1 MFHALYYPSNP
12 VSFTNSYL
20 GLLGM
25 SSLSDTERVQRWI
38 KQLHQL
44 QRNPWWV
51 WGSLVGGLLI
61 ATLIRWAIGG
71 LVQERI
77 PFTTY
82 YPAIV
87 VATLLGGFWWG
98 TLASILSAAVAWWL
112 FMPPTFGFALDQAQL
127 VSLITFVL
135 VCLLLVGTVTA
146 LNAAVDLLLVE
157 INLRRE
163 SRLALGQLASVVET
177 SDDAII
183 TKDLNGIVT
192 SWNKGAERIFGYEA
206 NEMIGKPISLLIP
219 PDRPDEEP
227 SILARLRKG
236 QRIEHYE
243 TVRRR
248 KTGEL
253 IDISLS
259 VSPLADATGKI
270 VGASKIARDITVRR
284 QAQEVQSLLLG
295 EMRHRINNLFAITNA
310 LVTLS
315 ARMSKTPLEME
326 AAIKERLAA
335 LSRAQQLTRRG
346 LIQAES
352 EFSGQPT
359 LKGLIHAIFA
369 PYVTAG
375 SNSPERIVV
384 TGCDQEINDSAVTS
398 IALLLHE
405 LATNA
410 AKYGAL
416 SASAGVVHIDCSSKE
431 DWLVMTWEERG
442 GPPIKGP
449 PNREGFGGSLARKIV
464 ANQFSGRFS
473 NEWNSSGLTIRIE
486 IPLAHLNPVKDE
498 PSRIVAQMA

>member
-1 MFHALYYPSNP
+1 
-12 VSFTNSYL
+12 
-20 GLLGM
+20 M
-25 SSLSDTERVQRWI
+25 SSLSDTERVHRWI

-51 WGSLVGGLLI
+51 WGFLVGGLLI

-127 VSLITFVL
+127 VSLITFLL

-206 NEMIGKPISLLIP
+206 NEIIGKPISLLIP

-375 SNSPERIVV
+375 SNNPEGIVV
-384 TGCDQEINDSAVTS
+384 TGCDQEINESAVTS

-442 GPPIKGP
+442 GPPIKGT

-464 ANQFSGRFS
+464 ANQFSGRLC
-473 NEWNSSGLTIRIE
+473 NEWNASGLTIRIE

>member
-1 MFHALYYPSNP
+1 
-12 VSFTNSYL
+12 
-20 GLLGM
+20 M
-25 SSLSDTERVQRWI
+25 SSFSDIERVQRWI

-44 QRNPWWV
+44 QRNPWWM

-112 FMPPTFGFALDQAQL
+112 FMPPAFGFALDQAQL

-163 SRLALGQLASVVET
+163 SRLALGQLASLVET
-177 SDDAII
+177 SEDAII

-206 NEMIGKPISLLIP
+206 DEMIGKPISLLIP

-236 QRIEHYE
+236 QRVEHYE

-270 VGASKIARDITVRR
+270 VGASKIARDITARR
-284 QAQEVQSLLLG
+284 HAQEVQSLLLG
-295 EMRHRINNLFAITNA
+295 EMRHRINNLFAITNS
-310 LVTLS
+310 LVSLS

-335 LSRAQQLTRRG
+335 LSRAHQLTRRG
-346 LIQAES
+346 LIQTES

-359 LKGLIHAIFA
+359 LKGLIQAIFA

-375 SNSPERIVV
+375 SNSPERMVI

-398 IALLLHE
+398 VALLLHE

-431 DWLVMTWEERG
+431 DWLVMAWEERG
-442 GPPIKGP
+442 GPPINGT

-464 ANQFSGRFS
+464 ANQFRGRLT
-473 NEWNSSGLTIRIE
+473 NEWNASGLTIRIE
-486 IPLAHLNPVKDE
+486 IPLAHLNPVKE
-498 PSRIVAQMA
+498 PSRIGAAQVV

>member
-1 MFHALYYPSNP
+1 
-12 VSFTNSYL
+12 
-20 GLLGM
+20 M
-25 SSLSDTERVQRWI
+25 SSLSDTERVHRWI

-127 VSLITFVL
+127 VSLITFLL

-206 NEMIGKPISLLIP
+206 NEIIGKPISLLIP

-384 TGCDQEINDSAVTS
+384 TGCDQEINDRAVTS

-442 GPPIKGP
+442 GPPIKGT

-464 ANQFSGRFS
+464 ANQFSGRLC
-473 NEWNSSGLTIRIE
+473 NEWNASGLTIRIE

>member
-1 MFHALYYPSNP
+1 
-12 VSFTNSYL
+12 
-20 GLLGM
+20 M
-25 SSLSDTERVQRWI
+25 SSLSDTERVHRWI

-51 WGSLVGGLLI
+51 WGFLVGGLLI

-87 VATLLGGFWWG
+87 VATFLGGFWWG

-127 VSLITFVL
+127 VSLITFLL

-206 NEMIGKPISLLIP
+206 NEIIGKPISLLIP

-384 TGCDQEINDSAVTS
+384 TGCDQEINDSAVTN

-442 GPPIKGP
+442 GPPIKGT

-464 ANQFSGRFS
+464 ANQFSGCLC
-473 NEWNSSGLTIRIE
+473 NEWNASGLTIRIE

>member
-1 MFHALYYPSNP
+1 
-12 VSFTNSYL
+12 
-20 GLLGM
+20 
-25 SSLSDTERVQRWI
+25 
-38 KQLHQL
+38 
-44 QRNPWWV
+44 
-51 WGSLVGGLLI
+51 
-61 ATLIRWAIGG
+61 
-71 LVQERI
+71 
-77 PFTTY
+77 
-82 YPAIV
+82 
-87 VATLLGGFWWG
+87 
-98 TLASILSAAVAWWL
+98 
-112 FMPPTFGFALDQAQL
+112 
-127 VSLITFVL
+127 
-135 VCLLLVGTVTA
+135 
-146 LNAAVDLLLVE
+146 
-157 INLRRE
+157 
-163 SRLALGQLASVVET
+163 
-177 SDDAII
+177 
-183 TKDLNGIVT
+183 
-192 SWNKGAERIFGYEA
+192 
-206 NEMIGKPISLLIP
+206 MIGKPISLLMP

-369 PYVTAG
+369 PYVAAG

-416 SASAGVVHIDCSSKE
+416 SASAGVVHIDCSTKE

-442 GPPIKGP
+442 GPAIKGT

-464 ANQFSGRFS
+464 ANQFSGRLS
-473 NEWNSSGLTIRIE
+473 NEWNASGLTIGIE
-486 IPLAHLNPVKDE
+486 IPLAHLNPVKE
-498 PSRIVAQMA
+498 PSRIGAAQVA

>member
-1 MFHALYYPSNP
+1 M
-12 VSFTNSYL
+12 
-20 GLLGM
+20 
-25 SSLSDTERVQRWI
+25 
-38 KQLHQL
+38 
-44 QRNPWWV
+44 

-61 ATLIRWAIGG
+61 ATLIRWAIGA

-112 FMPPTFGFALDQAQL
+112 FMPPAFGFALDQAQL

-163 SRLALGQLASVVET
+163 SRLALGQLASLVET
-177 SDDAII
+177 SEDAII

-206 NEMIGKPISLLIP
+206 DEMIGKPISLLIP

-236 QRIEHYE
+236 QRVEHYE

-270 VGASKIARDITVRR
+270 VGASKIARDITM
-284 QAQEVQSLLLG
+284 QSLLLG
-295 EMRHRINNLFAITNA
+295 EMRHRINNLFAITNS
-310 LVTLS
+310 LVSLS
-315 ARMSKTPLEME
+315 ARTSKTPTEME

-335 LSRAQQLTRRG
+335 LSRAHQLTRRG
-346 LIQAES
+346 LIQTES

-359 LKGLIHAIFA
+359 LKGLIQALFA

-375 SNSPERIVV
+375 SNSPERMVV

-431 DWLVMTWEERG
+431 DWLVMAWEERG
-442 GPPIKGP
+442 GPPINGT

-464 ANQFSGRFS
+464 ANQFRGRLT
-473 NEWNSSGLTIRIE
+473 NEWNASGLTIRIE
-486 IPLAHLNPVKDE
+486 IPLAHLNPVKE
-498 PSRIVAQMA
+498 PSRIGAAQVV

>member
-1 MFHALYYPSNP
+1 MGYRRACPGAYPFYHVLPSHRGGYFARWFLVGDACKHPLGRGGMVAIHA
-12 VSFTNSYL
+12 TNLWFRTRS
-20 GLLGM
+20 GTIG
-25 SSLSDTERVQRWI
+25 LSDYLRYR
-38 KQLHQL
+38 
-44 QRNPWWV
+44 
-51 WGSLVGGLLI
+51 
-61 ATLIRWAIGG
+61 
-71 LVQERI
+71 
-77 PFTTY
+77 
-82 YPAIV
+82 
-87 VATLLGGFWWG
+87 
-98 TLASILSAAVAWWL
+98 LSPV
-112 FMPPTFGFALDQAQL
+112 
-127 VSLITFVL
+127 
-135 VCLLLVGTVTA
+135 

-157 INLRRE
+157 INLRRDAQ
-163 SRLALGQLASVVET
+163 LGLGQLASVVET
-177 SDDAII
+177 SEDAII
-183 TKDLNGIVT
+183 TKDLNGIIT
-192 SWNKGAERIFGYEA
+192 SWNKGAQRIFGYEA
-206 NEMIGKPISLLIP
+206 DEMIGKPISLLIP

-236 QRIEHYE
+236 QRIEPYE

-259 VSPLADATGKI
+259 VSPLADPTGKV

-284 QAQEVQSLLLG
+284 QAQEVQSLLIG
-295 EMRHRINNLFAITNA
+295 EMRHRINNLFAITNS

-315 ARMSKTPLEME
+315 ARMSKTTTQME

-346 LIQAES
+346 LIQEES
-352 EFSGQPT
+352 EFSDQPT

-369 PYVTAG
+369 PYVAAG
-375 SNSPERIVV
+375 SNSPERMVV
-384 TGCDQEINDSAVTS
+384 TGCDQEINDSAITN

-473 NEWNSSGLTIRIE
+473 NEWNSNGLTIRIE
-486 IPLAHLNPVKDE
+486 IPLAHLNPAKGE
-498 PSRIVAQMA
+498 PSRTGAVQMA

>member
-1 MFHALYYPSNP
+1 MLA
-12 VSFTNSYL
+12 
-20 GLLGM
+20 
-25 SSLSDTERVQRWI
+25 LSDTERVHRWAN
-38 KQLHQL
+38 QLHQL

-51 WGSLVGGLLI
+51 WGSLVGGVLI
-61 ATLIRWAIGG
+61 ATLIRWAIGEIG
-71 LVQERI
+71 PERNA
-77 PFTTY
+77 FTTY
-82 YPAIV
+82 YPAVV

-98 TLASILSAAVAWWL
+98 ALASILSAAVAWWL
-112 FMPPTFGFALDQAQL
+112 FMPPAFGFVLEGQL
-127 VSLITFVL
+127 VSLIAFIL

-146 LNAAVDLLLVE
+146 LNTAIDLLLVE
-157 INLRRE
+157 INFRRE
-163 SRLALGQLASVVET
+163 AQLALGHFASVAET
-177 SDDAII
+177 SEDAII

-219 PDRPDEEP
+219 GDRPDEEP
-227 SILARLRKG
+227 SILARIRKG

-259 VSPLADATGKI
+259 VSPLADPTGKI
-270 VGASKIARDITVRR
+270 VGASKIARDITV
-284 QAQEVQSLLLG
+284 QSLLLG
-295 EMRHRINNLFAITNA
+295 EMRHRINNVFAITNS
-310 LVTLS
+310 LVSLS
-315 ARMSKTPLEME
+315 ARTSKTPTEME

-346 LIQAES
+346 LIHEEF
-352 EFSGQPT
+352 EFSYQPT

-369 PYVTAG
+369 PYVDAG
-375 SNSPERIVV
+375 SNSPKRMVV
-384 TGCDQEINDSAVTS
+384 SGCDQEVNDSAVTS

-442 GPPIKGP
+442 GPPIKGT

-464 ANQFSGRFS
+464 ANQFRGRLS
-473 NEWNSSGLTIRIE
+473 NEWNSNGLTIRIE
-486 IPLAHLNPVKDE
+486 IPLAQLNPDKDE
-498 PSRIVAQMA
+498 PSRTAAVQMVRSS

>member
-12 VSFTNSYL
+12 VSFTDSYL

-25 SSLSDTERVQRWI
+25 SSLSDIERVQRWI

-127 VSLITFVL
+127 VSLITFLL

-206 NEMIGKPISLLIP
+206 NEIIGKPISLLIP

-442 GPPIKGP
+442 GPPIKGT

-464 ANQFSGRFS
+464 ANQFSGRLC
-473 NEWNSSGLTIRIE
+473 NEWNASGLTIRIE

>member
-1 MFHALYYPSNP
+1 
-12 VSFTNSYL
+12 
-20 GLLGM
+20 M
-25 SSLSDTERVQRWI
+25 S
-38 KQLHQL
+38 
-44 QRNPWWV
+44 P
-51 WGSLVGGLLI
+51 
-61 ATLIRWAIGG
+61 TL
-71 LVQERI
+71 
-77 PFTTY
+77 
-82 YPAIV
+82 
-87 VATLLGGFWWG
+87 
-98 TLASILSAAVAWWL
+98 
-112 FMPPTFGFALDQAQL
+112 GFALDQAQF

-157 INLRRE
+157 INLRRG
-163 SRLALGQLASVVET
+163 SRLALGQLASLIET
-177 SDDAII
+177 SEDAII
-183 TKDLNGIVT
+183 TKDLKGIVT

-206 NEMIGKPISLLIP
+206 NEMIGKRISLLMP

-259 VSPLADATGKI
+259 VSPLSDATGKI
-270 VGASKIARDITVRR
+270 VGASKIARDIT
-284 QAQEVQSLLLG
+284 VQSLLLG
-295 EMRHRINNLFAITNA
+295 EMRHRINNLFAITNS
-310 LVTLS
+310 LVSLS
-315 ARMSKTPLEME
+315 ARMSTTPTEME

-335 LSRAQQLTRRG
+335 LSRAHQLTRRG
-346 LIQAES
+346 LIQQES
-352 EFSGQPT
+352 EFIDQPT

-369 PYVTAG
+369 PYVAAG

-416 SASAGVVHIDCSSKE
+416 SASAGVVHIDCSTKE

-442 GPPIKGP
+442 GPAIKGT

-464 ANQFSGRFS
+464 ANQFSGRLS
-473 NEWNSSGLTIRIE
+473 NEWNASGLTIGIE
-486 IPLAHLNPVKDE
+486 IPLAHLNPVKE
-498 PSRIVAQMA
+498 PSRIGAAQVA

>member
-1 MFHALYYPSNP
+1 
-12 VSFTNSYL
+12 
-20 GLLGM
+20 M

-112 FMPPTFGFALDQAQL
+112 FMSPTLGFALDQAQF

-157 INLRRE
+157 INLRRG
-163 SRLALGQLASVVET
+163 SRLALGQLASLVET
-177 SDDAII
+177 SEDAII

-206 NEMIGKPISLLIP
+206 NEMIGKPISLLMP

-259 VSPLADATGKI
+259 VSPLSDATGKI
-270 VGASKIARDITVRR
+270 VGASKIARDIT
-284 QAQEVQSLLLG
+284 VQSLLLG
-295 EMRHRINNLFAITNA
+295 EMRHRINNLFAITNS
-310 LVTLS
+310 LVSLS
-315 ARMSKTPLEME
+315 ARMSKTPTEME
-326 AAIKERLAA
+326 TAIKERLAA
-335 LSRAQQLTRRG
+335 LSRAHQLTRRG
-346 LIQAES
+346 LIQQES
-352 EFSGQPT
+352 EFSDQPT

-369 PYVTAG
+369 PYVAAG

-384 TGCDQEINDSAVTS
+384 TGCDQEINDGAVTS

-416 SASAGVVHIDCSSKE
+416 SASAGVVHIDCSTKE

-442 GPPIKGP
+442 GPAIKGT

-464 ANQFSGRFS
+464 ANQFSGRLS
-473 NEWNSSGLTIRIE
+473 NEWNASGLTIGIE
-486 IPLAHLNPVKDE
+486 IPLAHLNPVKE
-498 PSRIVAQMA
+498 PSRIGAAQVA

>member
-1 MFHALYYPSNP
+1 
-12 VSFTNSYL
+12 
-20 GLLGM
+20 M

-112 FMPPTFGFALDQAQL
+112 FMSPTLGFALDQAQF

-157 INLRRE
+157 INLRRG
-163 SRLALGQLASVVET
+163 SRLALGQLASLVET
-177 SDDAII
+177 SEDAII

-206 NEMIGKPISLLIP
+206 NEMIGKPISLLMP

-259 VSPLADATGKI
+259 VSPLSDATGKI

-295 EMRHRINNLFAITNA
+295 EMRHRINNLFAITNS
-310 LVTLS
+310 LVSLS
-315 ARMSKTPLEME
+315 ARMSKTPTEME

-335 LSRAQQLTRRG
+335 LSRAHQLTRRG
-346 LIQAES
+346 LIQQES
-352 EFSGQPT
+352 EFSDQPT

-369 PYVTAG
+369 PYVAAG

-416 SASAGVVHIDCSSKE
+416 SASAGVVHIDCSTKE

-442 GPPIKGP
+442 GPAIKGT

-464 ANQFSGRFS
+464 ANQFSGRLS
-473 NEWNSSGLTIRIE
+473 NEWNASGLTIGIE
-486 IPLAHLNPVKDE
+486 IPLAHLNPVKE
-498 PSRIVAQMA
+498 PSRIGAAQVA

>member
-1 MFHALYYPSNP
+1 
-12 VSFTNSYL
+12 
-20 GLLGM
+20 
-25 SSLSDTERVQRWI
+25 
-38 KQLHQL
+38 
-44 QRNPWWV
+44 
-51 WGSLVGGLLI
+51 VGGLLI
-61 ATLIRWAIGG
+61 ATLIRWAIAG

-112 FMPPTFGFALDQAQL
+112 FMPPAFGFALDQAQL
-127 VSLITFVL
+127 VSLITFIL

-163 SRLALGQLASVVET
+163 SRLALGQLASVAET
-177 SDDAII
+177 SEDAII

-227 SILARLRKG
+227 SILAQLRKG

-270 VGASKIARDITVRR
+270 VGASKIARDITARR

-295 EMRHRINNLFAITNA
+295 EMRHRINNLFAITNS
-310 LVTLS
+310 LVSLS
-315 ARMSKTPLEME
+315 ARASKTTTEME

-335 LSRAQQLTRRG
+335 LSRAHQLTRRG
-346 LIQAES
+346 LIEQES
-352 EFSGQPT
+352 EFGDQPT

-369 PYVTAG
+369 PYVAAG
-375 SNSPERIVV
+375 SNCPERMVV
-384 TGCDQEINDSAVTS
+384 TGCDQQINDSAVTS

-410 AKYGAL
+410 VKYGAL

-442 GPPIKGP
+442 GVPIKGP

-464 ANQFSGRFS
+464 ANQFRGRFS
-473 NEWNSSGLTIRIE
+473 NEWNSNGLTIRIE
-486 IPLAHLNPVKDE
+486 IPLAQLNPVKE
-498 PSRIVAQMA
+498 PSRIGAAQVA

>member
-1 MFHALYYPSNP
+1 
-12 VSFTNSYL
+12 
-20 GLLGM
+20 
-25 SSLSDTERVQRWI
+25 
-38 KQLHQL
+38 
-44 QRNPWWV
+44 
-51 WGSLVGGLLI
+51 
-61 ATLIRWAIGG
+61 
-71 LVQERI
+71 
-77 PFTTY
+77 
-82 YPAIV
+82 
-87 VATLLGGFWWG
+87 
-98 TLASILSAAVAWWL
+98 
-112 FMPPTFGFALDQAQL
+112 
-127 VSLITFVL
+127 
-135 VCLLLVGTVTA
+135 VGTVTA

-177 SDDAII
+177 SEDAII
-183 TKDLNGIVT
+183 TKDLNGIIT
-192 SWNKGAERIFGYEA
+192 SWNKGAQRIFGYEA
-206 NEMIGKPISLLIP
+206 DEMIGKPISLLIP

-236 QRIEHYE
+236 QRIEPYE

-259 VSPLADATGKI
+259 VSPLADPTGKV

-295 EMRHRINNLFAITNA
+295 EMRHRINNLFAITNS

-315 ARMSKTPLEME
+315 ARMSKTTTQME

-346 LIQAES
+346 LIQEES
-352 EFSGQPT
+352 EFSDQPT

-369 PYVTAG
+369 PYVAAG
-375 SNSPERIVV
+375 SNSPERMVV
-384 TGCDQEINDSAVTS
+384 TGCDQEINDSAITN

-473 NEWNSSGLTIRIE
+473 NEWNSNGLTIRIE
-486 IPLAHLNPVKDE
+486 IPLAHLNPVKE
-498 PSRIVAQMA
+498 PSRTGAVQMA

>member
-1 MFHALYYPSNP
+1 
-12 VSFTNSYL
+12 
-20 GLLGM
+20 M

-112 FMPPTFGFALDQAQL
+112 FMSPTLGFALDQAQF

-157 INLRRE
+157 INLRRG
-163 SRLALGQLASVVET
+163 SRLALGQLASLVET
-177 SDDAII
+177 SEDAII

-206 NEMIGKPISLLIP
+206 NEMIGKPISLLMP

-259 VSPLADATGKI
+259 VSPLSDATGKI
-270 VGASKIARDITVRR
+270 VGASKIARDIT
-284 QAQEVQSLLLG
+284 VQSLLLG
-295 EMRHRINNLFAITNA
+295 EMRHRINNLFAITNS
-310 LVTLS
+310 LVSLS
-315 ARMSKTPLEME
+315 ARMSKTPTEME
-326 AAIKERLAA
+326 TAIKERLAA
-335 LSRAQQLTRRG
+335 LSRAHQLTRRG
-346 LIQAES
+346 LI
-352 EFSGQPT
+352 
-359 LKGLIHAIFA
+359 
-369 PYVTAG
+369 
-375 SNSPERIVV
+375 NRI
-384 TGCDQEINDSAVTS
+384 
-398 IALLLHE
+398 
-405 LATNA
+405 
-410 AKYGAL
+410 
-416 SASAGVVHIDCSSKE
+416 
-431 DWLVMTWEERG
+431 
-442 GPPIKGP
+442 
-449 PNREGFGGSLARKIV
+449 
-464 ANQFSGRFS
+464 
-473 NEWNSSGLTIRIE
+473 
-486 IPLAHLNPVKDE
+486 
-498 PSRIVAQMA
+498 

>member
-1 MFHALYYPSNP
+1 M
-12 VSFTNSYL
+12 
-20 GLLGM
+20 
-25 SSLSDTERVQRWI
+25 
-38 KQLHQL
+38 
-44 QRNPWWV
+44 
-51 WGSLVGGLLI
+51 
-61 ATLIRWAIGG
+61 
-71 LVQERI
+71 
-77 PFTTY
+77 
-82 YPAIV
+82 
-87 VATLLGGFWWG
+87 
-98 TLASILSAAVAWWL
+98 
-112 FMPPTFGFALDQAQL
+112 
-127 VSLITFVL
+127 
-135 VCLLLVGTVTA
+135 
-146 LNAAVDLLLVE
+146 
-157 INLRRE
+157 
-163 SRLALGQLASVVET
+163 
-177 SDDAII
+177 
-183 TKDLNGIVT
+183 
-192 SWNKGAERIFGYEA
+192 
-206 NEMIGKPISLLIP
+206 
-219 PDRPDEEP
+219 
-227 SILARLRKG
+227 ARLRKG

-259 VSPLADATGKI
+259 ISPLSDATGKI
-270 VGASKIARDITVRR
+270 VGASKIARDIT
-284 QAQEVQSLLLG
+284 VQSLLLG

-326 AAIKERLAA
+326 VAIKERLAA

-352 EFSGQPT
+352 EFSDQPT

-384 TGCDQEINDSAVTS
+384 TGCDQEINDSAVTN

-442 GPPIKGP
+442 GPPIKGT

-464 ANQFSGRFS
+464 ANQFSGRLC
-473 NEWNSSGLTIRIE
+473 NEWNASGLTIRIE